1 VIRPKRRVRSR
12 QSRHEDEDVSVSER
26 LWGDML
32 SDDSLSDDI
41 PLPKYGY
48 VYSRFNR
55 RLLYWFF
62 LKKTFGLYCDDPGGA
77 TVTENINLQY
87 LFDFF
92 TVHFDTVKS

>member
-1 VIRPKRRVRSR
+1 MCVLSDVIRPKRRVRSR

-48 VYSRFNR
+48 V
-55 RLLYWFF
+55 
-62 LKKTFGLYCDDPGGA
+62 
-77 TVTENINLQY
+77 
-87 LFDFF
+87 
-92 TVHFDTVKS
+92 

>member
-1 VIRPKRRVRSR
+1 MLSDVIRPKRRVRSR

-62 LKKTFGLYCDDPGGA
+62 LKIHLDCIVMTQGVL
-77 TVTENINLQY
+77 
-87 LFDFF
+87 
-92 TVHFDTVKS
+92 